1 MGQIREYKCPSCG
14 GVLHFDSTLQKMR
27 CEYCGTELEVE
38 AVEEYNEQL
47 NDERPDSFN
56 WDIETGSEWAADENS
71 NMRTYLCESC
81 GGEIMAEES
90 TAATSCPFCGSP
102 VVLMEQVTGALRPD
116 FVIPFKLD
124 KEAAKEAYRNHLKG
138 KILLPKQFKDENHID
153 EIKGMYV
160 PFWLFDASA
169 EAMARYQ
176 GTRTTTW
183 QDRNYIYTRTSY
195 IRSSGMGR

>member
-1 MGQIREYKCPSCG
+1 
-14 GVLHFDSTLQKMR
+14 
-27 CEYCGTELEVE
+27 
-38 AVEEYNEQL
+38 
-47 NDERPDSFN
+47 
-56 WDIETGSEWAADENS
+56 
-71 NMRTYLCESC
+71 MRTYLCESC
-81 GGEIMAEES
+81 GGEIMADES

-195 IRSSGMGR
+195 YSIFRDGQMKFEHVPADGHGMLPGEGELVRVDAQHLTQDERRHDLPLRYSDNKRG

>member
-102 VVLMEQVTGALRPD
+102 VCSWSR
-116 FVIPFKLD
+116 
-124 KEAAKEAYRNHLKG
+124 
-138 KILLPKQFKDENHID
+138 
-153 EIKGMYV
+153 
-160 PFWLFDASA
+160 
-169 EAMARYQ
+169 
-176 GTRTTTW
+176 
-183 QDRNYIYTRTSY
+183 
-195 IRSSGMGR
+195 